1 MESHKTFLHR
11 LWERSFFFQGDT
23 MTMTIHK
30 PPGTEE
36 LVTGI
41 VSTSS
46 LDKERNEYL
55 STQRPLVITGG
66 IVEVSEQLIDMIESV
81 PLPDSSKAQS
91 NVEQIKQD
99 ITDAQT
105 KEAEKP
111 VKKSTNPWDI
121 FEDKVKELTEQG
133 LLRDALTYIN
143 SEAKNFEKA
152 KKYKTA
158 FAKYRYDTQLAI
170 QKAAMEEPEPVKESV
185 LITSPPVITE
195 DFIDNLDQPIDPEEV
210 VESEETEPEEE
221 EVFSDTVEEED
232 EETES
237 NPFE

>member
-11 LWERSFFFQGDT
+11 LWERSFFFSGDT

-30 PPGTEE
+30 PPGIEE
-36 LVTGI
+36 IVTVI

-46 LDKERNEYL
+46 VDKERNEYL
-55 STQRPLVITGG
+55 STQRPLLITGG

-81 PLPDSSKAQS
+81 PLPDSLKAQS

-99 ITDAQT
+99 IADAQV
-105 KEAEKP
+105 KETEKP
-111 VKKSTNPWDI
+111 VKKSINPWDI

-185 LITSPPVITE
+185 LITSPPVAQNI
-195 DFIDNLDQPIDPEEV
+195 IDDRDEPIDPEEV
-210 VESEETEPEEE
+210 VETEEIEPEGE
-221 EVFSDTVEEED
+221 EVFSDTVEEEN